1 MLSQLI
7 SKYKKILVDLQNT
20 NSGKKKFELAV
31 SFFDYCGNVLSG
43 FPPYSLASEFI
54 PLLVDVILKNDINFI
69 SPAKLAEAKSILKES
84 KSKYLRLSE
93 NPIALSQI
101 DRAIDILN
109 MQMLKSNFYVGNLDE
124 GLLVL
129 KNILEESEK
138 KIDSGS
144 VNYESIQQSRERV
157 NLKSAAGDK
166 YALVHPDTFR
176 EIKAFEV
183 LNEIKSE
190 FERLNSFSDTNANV
204 MLVEQDSGD
213 YSSGTILSLNCKL
226 DRQSDAKNQNI
237 TFENITDVEEDSL
250 EEFLKGVRV
259 AAMGCIGGIRG
270 PSKAGASE
278 GEQKA
283 GTLEGGRRPSRAG
296 VLDGGRR
303 RPFKAGVWEGAR
315 NFDVSLKFENVKG
328 IYKGKSFGLAAA
340 VLIACNYFTYSN
352 KILRY
357 KISNSAAFT
366 GVVEADGTVSA
377 VNTET
382 IAGKI
387 SAAFFSWVKYCIV
400 PKENYEEAIR
410 VRNELI
416 LQYPSKQLEIIPVS
430 NVIDVFNI
438 PEVIKTEKISY
449 GKYANDFISRHR
461 LISTSAAVIIIALLS
476 FFLASKFLP
485 KDVKL
490 LPQTTNENNFLIY
503 APDRDTNW
511 IFQNRDVYN
520 GDTIDYGDVAIGDYW
535 NPRLIFINNSRADE
549 EFEISIGGKDKEEFQ
564 VTWFLNN
571 DQPGAPLLLKPDF
584 PVTAAVKFLPFK
596 SEGKKEAYVEF
607 KSLSSGS
614 IKRID
619 LKGTAGRLNEGYS
632 AGLLDIDDDIVFEPG
647 TNMLNDNFTLSFWVK
662 PVEMPEDVRVFF
674 VSDNNPLTNNKLNTT
689 ISLDTLII
697 LQIQPSKT
705 REILFQTI
713 SSRSKVK
720 INEWNFVAISYSD
733 SVIHLVLN
741 NEYISKNIGLSALRK
756 INDCI
761 VLNNSVAAINK
772 KEYYK
777 INFRRYMD
785 LFCIYNRGINPE
797 ELIRR
802 RFEPNLGKE
811 NGLLLCWDFDE
822 SNANQVFDKSSNDYW
837 PKYYGGINRVLD
849 KPPVIKKYVNKVI
862 PGSGNHIF
870 KRTSNGIARFNR
882 SLFDTKSS
890 FTVQLDFKLDS
901 AGYMMTEKYLVPVFI
916 NRGGLDYV
924 LVFTENI
931 FAMNVMD
938 DYRKFRSRVDYDF
951 PGKYDWNRL
960 TLVYDMENNRS
971 YFYLNGKKILDS
983 GELSVIID
991 ITENYM
997 GISFGLYQYYAN
1009 PRFYGPDTFLDN
1021 IKIYNRAI
1029 SPEEVFSDS
1038 KNGLLA
1044 YWTFENVDRE
1054 LAFDEVNNLPL
1065 LMWEP
1070 FELVQ
1075 EEITYSN
1082 NK

>member
-31 SFFDYCGNVLSG
+31 SFFNYCGNVLSG

-54 PLLVDVILKNDINFI
+54 PLLVDVVLKNDINFI
-69 SPAKLAEAKSILKES
+69 SPEKLAEAKSILKES
-84 KSKYLRLSE
+84 KSKYIRLSE

-138 KIDSGS
+138 KKDYCS
-144 VNYESIQQSRERV
+144 VNYENIQQSREEV
-157 NLKSAAGDK
+157 NIKRTTGNK
-166 YALVHPDTFR
+166 YVLVHPDTFR

-204 MLVEQDSGD
+204 MLVEQGSGD

-226 DRQSDAKNQNI
+226 DRQSDTKNQSI
-237 TFENITDVEEDSL
+237 VFENITDVEEDSL
-250 EEFLKGVRV
+250 EEFLKDVRV
-259 AAMGCIGGIRG
+259 AAMGCIRGIRG
-270 PSKAGASE
+270 PSKAGALE
-278 GEQKA
+278 GE
-283 GTLEGGRRPSRAG
+283 RRPS
-296 VLDGGRR
+296 
-303 RPFKAGVWEGAR
+303 KAGALEGVQMDGLRIKA
-315 NFDVSLKFENVKG
+315 SLKFENVKG

-352 KILRY
+352 KILCY

-366 GVVEADGTVSA
+366 GVVEADGRVSA

-387 SAAFFSWVKYCIV
+387 LAAFFSWVKYCIV
-400 PKENYEEAIR
+400 PKDNYEEAIK

-416 LQYPSKQLEIIPVS
+416 LKYPSKQLEIIPVS

-449 GKYANDFISRHR
+449 GKYAKDFIGRHR

-485 KDVKL
+485 KELKN
-490 LPQTTNENNFLIY
+490 LPQTTNENSFLIY

-511 IFQNRDVYN
+511 IFQNRDIYN
-520 GDTIDYGDVAIGDYW
+520 GDTIDYRDVAIGDFW
-535 NPRLIFINNSRADE
+535 NPRLIFINNSRENE
-549 EFEISIGGKDKEEFQ
+549 EFEINIGGKDKEEFQ
-564 VTWFLNN
+564 ITWFLNN
-571 DQPGAPLLLKPDF
+571 DQPGAPLFLKPDF
-584 PVTAAVKFLPFK
+584 EVTAAVKFLPFK
-596 SEGKKEAYVEF
+596 SEGKKEAYIEF

-619 LKGTAGRLNEGYS
+619 LKGNAGRLNEGYS
-632 AGLLDIDDDIVFEPG
+632 VGLLDIEDDIVFEPG

-662 PVEMPEDVRVFF
+662 PLGMPEDERVFF
-674 VSDNNPLTNNKLNTT
+674 VSDNNPLTNNKLYTK
-689 ISLDTLII
+689 IDKDTL
-697 LQIQPSKT
+697 LRFDIQPSKT
-705 REILFQTI
+705 REISSYTI
-713 SSRSKVK
+713 PSKSK
-720 INEWNFVAISYSD
+720 IRLNEWNFVAISYSD
-733 SVIHLVLN
+733 SIISLVLN
-741 NEYISKNIGLSALRK
+741 DEYVSKNIGLSALRK

-761 VLNNSVAAINK
+761 VFNNSVAALNK

-785 LFCIYNRGINPE
+785 FFCIYNRGIKPE

-882 SLFDTKSS
+882 NLFNSKSS
-890 FTVQLDFKLDS
+890 FTIQCDFKFDS
-901 AGYMMTEKYLVPVFI
+901 AGYMMTEKYLVPFFI

-924 LVFTENI
+924 LVFTENN
-931 FAMNVMD
+931 FAMNVKD
-938 DYRKFRSRVDYDF
+938 DYRKFRSRIDYDL
-951 PGKYDWNRL
+951 PNRYDWNRL
-960 TLVYDMENNRS
+960 TLVYDMEHNRS

-983 GELSVIID
+983 GDLPVFID
-991 ITENYM
+991 IMENYM
-997 GISFGLYQYYAN
+997 GISFGLYQYFAN
-1009 PRFYGPDTFLDN
+1009 PRFFSTDTYTDN

-1038 KNGLLA
+1038 ENGLLA
-1044 YWTFENVDRE
+1044 HWTFENVDRE

-1070 FELVQ
+1070 FELVS
-1075 EEITYSN
+1075 EEITYPN